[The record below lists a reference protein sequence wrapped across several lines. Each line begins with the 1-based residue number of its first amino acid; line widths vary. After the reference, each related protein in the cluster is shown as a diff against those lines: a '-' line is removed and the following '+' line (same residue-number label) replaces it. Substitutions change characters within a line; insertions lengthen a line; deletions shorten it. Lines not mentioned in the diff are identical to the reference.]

1 MEIEKLTL
9 FNDWWITKKV
19 KESLLK
25 PYKRP
30 LFNEILRYL
39 DDRQILLVTGLRRVG
54 KTTLFYQLIQE
65 LLNKGVEP
73 TKILYFSF
81 DEESANIDDLL
92 KTYREKVLKAEFENT
107 KIYIFLDEI
116 QKTKDW
122 QNKLKIYY
130 DIYPELK
137 FFISGSA
144 SVSLQ
149 KKAKESL
156 AGRIYDFILLPLSFD
171 EFLDLRGVKVELEKI
186 ELYRDKILPHFFDYL
201 RKGGFPEITHE
212 EDDEKIRSYIKN
224 SVIERIIYRDLPVEF
239 GLKDIE
245 LLNILIRMIAENP
258 GMILNYDNLSRDL
271 KRSKTTIINY
281 ISYLEYAMILKL
293 VYNYRKGFVTSSRKM
308 RKIYLTNVSISFA
321 LVPGFYT
328 EKFLEKAVENLV
340 INKLNAK
347 NYYRNNYEIDA
358 VIKTSK
364 GILPVEVK
372 YGKTETKK
380 ILKFLEDFNLKEA
393 LVVTKDL
400 FKKETIDGKKI
411 LFIPAWILLI
421 TPAEKYVGKI
431 TEI

>member
-1 MEIEKLTL
+1 M
-9 FNDWWITKKV
+9 
-19 KESLLK
+19 
-25 PYKRP
+25 
-30 LFNEILRYL
+30 
-39 DDRQILLVTGLRRVG
+39 LVMGLRRVG

-65 LLNKGVEP
+65 LLNRGVEP

-81 DEESANIDDLL
+81 DEEPADIDDLL

-107 KIYIFLDEI
+107 RIYIFLDEI
-116 QKTKDW
+116 QKAKDW

-149 KKAKESL
+149 KKSKESL
-156 AGRIYDFILLPLSFD
+156 AGRIYDFILPQLSFD
-171 EFLDLRGVKVELEKI
+171 EFLDLKGMKVELEKV

-201 RKGGFPEITHE
+201 RKGGFPEITHLD
-212 EDDEKIRSYIKN
+212 DDEKIKSYIKN

-245 LLNILIRMIAENP
+245 LLNILIRMVAESP
-258 GMILNYDNLSRDL
+258 GMVLNYDSLSRDL

-281 ISYLEYAMILKL
+281 ISYLEYALILRL
-293 VYNYRKGFVTSSRKM
+293 VYNYRKGFVSSSRKL

-321 LVPGFYT
+321 LVPHFYT
-328 EKFLEKAVENLV
+328 EKFLEKVVENLV
-340 INKLNAK
+340 INKFNAK

-372 YGKTETKK
+372 YGKIEAKK
-380 ILKFLEDFNLKEA
+380 
-393 LVVTKDL
+393 
-400 FKKETIDGKKI
+400 
-411 LFIPAWILLI
+411 
-421 TPAEKYVGKI
+421 Y
-431 TEI
+431 